1 MAEESGRNRAQDSRR
16 ETISAL
22 AGEVMGLARDD
33 ILMHLRFFAPVLA
46 ALPVWERRERA
57 NMAVTS

>member
-33 ILMHLRFFAPVLA
+33 ILMHLRFFAHAVSGSPGSCLG
-46 ALPVWERRERA
+46 RA
-57 NMAVTS
+57 FLSV